1 MAFTVKEEYK
11 RLNKIKNDIE
21 SKGDEMAFECG
32 CVCGIVTRIEYCK
45 VKPYDFERTPPNI
58 WLEEEIQIYVNC
70 FGEREDL
77 ALTLREEDVKK
88 RYQDRKYRWNKKYK
102 ILESF
107 VR

>member
-45 VKPYDFERTPPNI
+45 VKPYDFERTPP
-58 WLEEEIQIYVNC
+58 
-70 FGEREDL
+70 
-77 ALTLREEDVKK
+77 
-88 RYQDRKYRWNKKYK
+88 
-102 ILESF
+102 
-107 VR
+107 